1 MRLVVLSLVALFM
14 SLALFISG
22 NVMLGTL
29 ISLRLDLEG
38 INDTVMGIVLAFYSV
53 GFVLG
58 ATFCV
63 RIIREVGHIRAFA
76 VFAAIA
82 CAVSLFHPMWF
93 NVYAWAIM
101 RLLVGFSIAGLLTVT
116 ESWINDRATNETR
129 GTILGFYTINVYVA
143 STAGQMLVGM
153 GNPMNYKVY
162 SIVAMLLVLALV
174 PLALT
179 RSMIPTAPSPTE
191 FLSTRRL
198 IKQAPAGLTGVLVAG
213 IGLGGFVSL
222 GPVFA
227 LRNGLDVG
235 MLSKYMGFSVACAV
249 LLQWPAG
256 WLSDHLGRLPVLV
269 ALLLMGALS
278 AAATAMFSQTSM
290 PLMFAFSGLF
300 YAISA
305 SIYPVGLSLAND
317 QFSNDMLVMASAA
330 LLRVYGVGTILGPL
344 VGGFLM
350 GVFAP
355 SALFVFIALV
365 MVAAGVAVHII
376 FRRWDEVSVAEQGDY
391 AVVSPVSS
399 PVIVELD
406 PRNEE
411 YEEHQPG
418 EPAEWDLADKMEMLV
433 IDAESLS
440 EDSDEKAEEDPFEDY
455 TEDGIPL
462 ASLEGY
468 DYEGPEETLS
478 HDEVQEE
485 AGTEEALPDGTKR
498 VYYDNEEDS

>member
-1 MRLVVLSLVALFM
+1 MRFVVFSLVALFI

-82 CAVSLFHPMWF
+82 CAASLLHPMWF
-93 NVYAWAIM
+93 NIYAWAVM

-129 GTILGFYTINVYVA
+129 GVILGFYTINVYVA
-143 STAGQMLVGM
+143 STLGQVLVGV

-162 SIVAMLLVLALV
+162 SIVAMLLVLSLV

-191 FLSTRRL
+191 FLKTSRL
-198 IKQAPAGLTGVLVAG
+198 IRQAPAGVTGVLVAG

-222 GPVFA
+222 GPVYA
-227 LRNGLDVG
+227 LRNGLEVG
-235 MLSKYMGFSVACAV
+235 LLSKYMAFSVACAV
-249 LLQWPAG
+249 ILQWPAG
-256 WLSDHLGRLPVLV
+256 WLSDRLGRLPVLV

-278 AAATAMFSQTSM
+278 AAATAAFSPTSLT
-290 PLMFAFSGLF
+290 LMFLFSGIF

-317 QFSNDMLVMASAA
+317 QFSKDMLVMASAA

-350 GVFAP
+350 GMFAP
-355 SALFVFIALV
+355 SALFVFIALT
-365 MVAAGVAVHII
+365 MVVAGAAVHLV
-376 FRRWDEVSVAEQGDY
+376 FRRWDEVSVEDQGEY
-391 AVVSPVSS
+391 AVVSPTSS
-399 PVIVELD
+399 TVIVELD

-418 EPAEWDLADKMEMLV
+418 EPAEWDLADKLEMLV
-433 IDAESLS
+433 IDAEVLAES
-440 EDSDEKAEEDPFEDY
+440 EEQGRSVEGKVEQTPPVAAKE
-455 TEDGIPL
+455 TEDDGL
-462 ASLEGY
+462 
-468 DYEGPEETLS
+468 LS
-478 HDEVQEE
+478 DDKQ
-485 AGTEEALPDGTKR
+485 
-498 VYYDNEEDS
+498 